1 MVVVMILGL
10 IAMMIAISLPLSDA
24 SSALETHQ
32 RWYYQ
37 REANY
42 QVARSAAELAFELL
56 KIDDQDVDSGQDLW
70 AFGNQRMNWEG
81 RTLWLEIRDEE
92 SCFPINAVTSIASS
106 NTTSAATNT
115 TTSNTTASNSSSNNT
130 NTAAPTAPGTVTPDQ
145 QIYLDCLQRL
155 LERNGLPGREAV
167 ASLMDWSDSD
177 DQVREGGAE
186 QGSYPQIRVKNGPLD
201 SIEEL
206 LLISRWGQPTLPP
219 PIPLQAGQA
228 TLQEA
233 SKNKVPFEALN
244 TVQPNQGANQ
254 SGAALANGSQW
265 NDWVTLWS
273 NQKVNLNTA
282 PLEVLRCLDSRWN
295 EATIQELINF
305 RSRTALKTA
314 EDLKKIPGID
324 QDLSFRLLKVSG
336 FKSSHFRIRAIVDSQ
351 PGSTTSGQ
359 PGRLGLEAVV
369 KREDNRKIRVLFW
382 RVL

>member
-10 IAMMIAISLPLSDA
+10 IAMMIAISIPLSDA

-70 AFGNQRMNWEG
+70 AFGNQRMTWEG
-81 RTLWLEIRDEE
+81 RTLWLEVRDEE
-92 SCFPINAVTSIASS
+92 SCFPISAITSIASS
-106 NTTSAATNT
+106 NTTNSTPAATNT
-115 TTSNTTASNSSSNNT
+115 TASNTSAGNTSADNTTPPPATSS
-130 NTAAPTAPGTVTPDQ
+130 GGITPDQ

-155 LERNGLPGREAV
+155 VERNGLPGREAV
-167 ASLMDWSDSD
+167 ASLMDWADAD

-186 QGSYPQIRVKNGPLD
+186 QGSYAQVRVKNGPLD
-201 SIEEL
+201 SVEEL
-206 LLISRWGQPTLPP
+206 LLLSRWGQPTLPP
-219 PIPLQAGQA
+219 PVPLQAGQA

-244 TVQPNQGANQ
+244 TVQPNQSANQ

-273 NQKVNLNTA
+273 NGKVNLNTA

-295 EATIQELINF
+295 EAAIQELINS
-305 RSRTALKTA
+305 RSRKAMKTA

-336 FKSSHFRIRAIVDSQ
+336 FKSSHFRIRAIVEGQ

-369 KREDNRKIRVLFW
+369 KREDNRKIRV
-382 RVL
+382 